1 MAKQTFIRESQ
12 GSLHIRVVDSERNN
26 ESRRHHLLKKV
37 NKAIHTVKSFTHYNI
52 RKLNNTRMCLMDLDP
67 LERTNTVLAK
77 MIDGWDDI
85 TDELRYKG
93 LNLLNTLLDFKYAVI
108 NATTS
113 KDLHVLETTY
123 KEQLEYQVLNYLY

>member
-1 MAKQTFIRESQ
+1 
-12 GSLHIRVVDSERNN
+12 
-26 ESRRHHLLKKV
+26 
-37 NKAIHTVKSFTHYNI
+37 
-52 RKLNNTRMCLMDLDP
+52 MDLDP